1 MLSTN
6 NSTLYLFH
14 HILTKKEKYNIFFE
28 KLDESYFKKTLHKKL
43 FLHLSEMFS
52 LDLPFDI
59 EIFSL
64 ENECERAIQ
73 SVINLESNYTSEYVL
88 DFFIE
93 QHKLGILESAKNQLN
108 SEASLSEKEEFL
120 KKALEDI
127 NNNKKSSPLSDS
139 KASVKKY
146 KEYINELKDRN
157 TEDGIIGISTGIRA
171 LDTKTK
177 GVKDQDFI
185 VIGARPSQGKTAFV
199 LRIFREALRENVNP
213 VFFSLEMQKE
223 QLISR
228 LLTQLDTS
236 LGMEET
242 MYAKNF
248 DENKENIDS
257 LLEYLE
263 KKTFFIEDFIDDEG
277 TKAKITVNDLRL
289 KAKEIKKE
297 LNGEKIGLFIIDY
310 LQLLSPETIRKG
322 MSTNDI
328 MSDISK
334 GVKNL
339 GRMYKCPVIA
349 LSQLNRELEK
359 RQDKRPQLSDL
370 RDSGAIEQ
378 DADIIMFIYRPA
390 VYLEKEYREQLK
402 RKPED
407 PTLLREL
414 SILENQTITDAEIIV
429 GKQRNGPIGVVDASF
444 YKKCSMFGD
453 VDEFEGDLFS
463 ES

>member
-1 MLSTN
+1 MLNSTN
-6 NSTLYLFH
+6 SFIYVFH
-14 HILTKKEKYNIFFE
+14 HILTKKDKYNIFFDN
-28 KLDESYFKKTLHKKL
+28 LQESYFHNPLHQKFFSHLKE
-43 FLHLSEMFS
+43 LHS
-52 LDLPFDI
+52 LDLDFSE
-59 EIFSL
+59 EIFGIS
-64 ENECERAIQ
+64 NDCEDFIASIK
-73 SVINLESNYTSEYVL
+73 NLVSEYTSDYVF

-93 QHKLGILESAKNQLN
+93 QHKVYILNKTTQELHRKDI
-108 SEASLSEKEEFL
+108 SLVDKENKL
-120 KKALEDI
+120 KDALE
-127 NNNKKSSPLSDS
+127 NLSLNKKKTELSTS
-139 KASVKKY
+139 KVSVDKY
-146 KEYINELKDRN
+146 REYLYDIKDKN
-157 TEDGIIGISTGIRA
+157 TDGGLIGISTGISA
-171 LDTKTK
+171 LDEKTK
-177 GVKDQDFI
+177 GVKEQDFI
-185 VIGARPSQGKTAFV
+185 VIGARPSQGKTALV
-199 LRIFREALRENVNP
+199 LKIFREALYKNINP

-228 LLTQLDTS
+228 LLTQLNTS

-248 DENKENIDS
+248 DENIENIEQ
-257 LLEYLE
+257 LLKYLE
-263 KKTFFIEDFIDDEG
+263 EKTFFIEDFIDNEG
-277 TKAKITVNDLRL
+277 TKANITVGDLRA
-289 KAKEIKKE
+289 KAKDIKKQ
-297 LNGEKIGLFIIDY
+297 LKDEKIGLFIIDY

-402 RKPED
+402 KRPD
-407 PTLLREL
+407 DANLLREL
-414 SILENQTITDAEIIV
+414 NILENQTITDAEIIV
-429 GKQRNGPIGVVDASF
+429 GKQRNGPIGIVNASF
-444 YKKCSMFGD
+444 YKNCSMFGD
-453 VDEFEGDLFS
+453 VGEFEENLF
-463 ES
+463 ED